1 MKKKNIELY
10 IIMLIAIFSRL
21 FMFGKFPGG
30 VNVDE
35 AFAGYESW
43 SLINYGMDS
52 WGYTNPVYF
61 IANGSG
67 MNVLNSYLMMPFVYA
82 FGLNK
87 YTIRIPQVVFGI
99 LTVYVLYLLIKKI
112 DTRENAYIGAFLLAI
127 SPWYIIISR
136 YGLESNLAIIFV
148 LLGIY
153 FLILGIE
160 KDGYLIISSL
170 FWGLSLY
177 CYAACWFFVPLFLML
192 SVIYCL
198 YTKKLRVSP
207 CSILAVVILFI
218 MAVPLLLFIMVN
230 MGYISEIRTS
240 WISIPKLVVFRNDEV
255 SLKKII
261 EYAQNLFR
269 LFVKQNDYHIW
280 NVSKWFGM
288 YYLYSTPL
296 VVLGGVI
303 VLRDSIRAIGK
314 KQFCYNIFI
323 CIWVITG
330 IVIALFQGVGITRN
344 NTLLIANFI
353 LLATGIKFLID
364 KYGKTCAKAVGVI
377 YLISYLIF
385 EGYYFTIYQDIISE
399 NQISGADKTLEY
411 ALDKKDELD
420 VEHIFITSRLR
431 PTQVLFYTKTPTD
444 KYISSVTWENY
455 PSKYLQAA
463 SFDCFTWRE
472 NDRLA
477 SEILIVL
484 ASEAEEY
491 EQKNYDVTYFEN
503 CAVVISD

>member
-1 MKKKNIELY
+1 MKKKNIQIY
-10 IIMLIAIFSRL
+10 IIMLIAILNRVFL
-21 FMFGKFPGG
+21 FGSYPGG

-35 AFAGYESW
+35 AYAGYESW
-43 SLINYGMDS
+43 SLVNYGMDS
-52 WGYTNPVYF
+52 WGYKNPVYF
-61 IANGSG
+61 IACGGG
-67 MNVLNSYLMMPFVYA
+67 MNTLNSYLMMPLVA
-82 FGLNK
+82 LFGLNK
-87 YTIRIPQVVFGI
+87 YTIRIPQMILGI
-99 LTVYVLYLLIKKI
+99 LTVYILYLLIKKI
-112 DTRENAYIGAFLLAI
+112 DTKETAWIASALLAI
-127 SPWYIIISR
+127 SPWHIIISR

-153 FLILGIE
+153 FFILGIE
-160 KDGYLIISSL
+160 KNTYLIVSAF

-177 CYAACWFFVPLFLML
+177 CYAVCWFFVPLFLML
-192 SVIYCL
+192 CIVYCL
-198 YTKKLRVSP
+198 CTKKLRISP
-207 CSILAVVILFI
+207 SAIIAGFILFI
-218 MAVPLLLFIMVN
+218 MAAPLLLFVMVN

-240 WISIPKLVVFRNDEV
+240 WISIPKLVVFRNDEI
-255 SLKKII
+255 SLEKMS
-261 EYAQNLFR
+261 EYLKNLCR
-269 LFVKQNDYHIW
+269 LFIKQNDYHIW
-280 NVSKWFGM
+280 NVSKWFGV

-296 VVLGGVI
+296 VVLGGFLVG
-303 VLRDSIRAIGK
+303 RDSIQAIRK
-314 KQFCYNIFI
+314 KQFSYNIFI

-330 IVIALFQGVGITRN
+330 IVIALLQGVGITRN

-353 LLATGIKFLID
+353 LLAAGIKFLID

-377 YLISYLIF
+377 YLISFLIF

-399 NQISGADKTLEY
+399 NQISGADKALEY

-431 PTQVLFYTKTPTD
+431 PAQVLFYTKTPTD

-503 CAVVISD
+503 CAVVIGD

>member
-112 DTRENAYIGAFLLAI
+112 DTRE
-127 SPWYIIISR
+127 
-136 YGLESNLAIIFV
+136 
-148 LLGIY
+148 
-153 FLILGIE
+153 
-160 KDGYLIISSL
+160 K
-170 FWGLSLY
+170 
-177 CYAACWFFVPLFLML
+177 
-192 SVIYCL
+192 
-198 YTKKLRVSP
+198 
-207 CSILAVVILFI
+207 
-218 MAVPLLLFIMVN
+218 
-230 MGYISEIRTS
+230 
-240 WISIPKLVVFRNDEV
+240 
-255 SLKKII
+255 
-261 EYAQNLFR
+261 
-269 LFVKQNDYHIW
+269 
-280 NVSKWFGM
+280 
-288 YYLYSTPL
+288 
-296 VVLGGVI
+296 
-303 VLRDSIRAIGK
+303 
-314 KQFCYNIFI
+314 
-323 CIWVITG
+323 
-330 IVIALFQGVGITRN
+330 
-344 NTLLIANFI
+344 
-353 LLATGIKFLID
+353 
-364 KYGKTCAKAVGVI
+364 
-377 YLISYLIF
+377 F

-399 NQISGADKTLEY
+399 NQISGADKALEY

-431 PTQVLFYTKTPTD
+431 PAQVLFYTKTPTD

-463 SFDCFTWRE
+463 SFDCFTWKE